1 MTRHAHSEPS
11 GHSHDAA
18 TSQQRLALWFS
29 VAANSVLL
37 AAQVVVGLAVGS
49 LALLADSL
57 HNASDVVAL
66 LIALV
71 GQALAARPPSARR
84 SYGLARAEILAA
96 LVNGTVLMALT
107 AWVVLEAI
115 RRFSEPSDLD
125 AAPLAIIGVI
135 GLLVNG
141 GSAWLLNRSG
151 GDNLNI
157 RAAFWHLV
165 ADALGSFGVIVAA
178 AGVYFFDAAWL
189 DPAVSILISVLVLV
203 GVWRLLSD
211 TVGVLLES
219 TPAGIDSDEV
229 LAALGSVNGV
239 RGAHHLHI
247 WAVDSQTTA
256 LTAHLEIDG
265 TDLHLAQQRIQAARA
280 MLAERFGIDHV
291 TLESECHECDAPVHT
306 P

>member
-1 MTRHAHSEPS
+1 MTRHAHSDPS
-11 GHSHDAA
+11 GHSHDAT

-37 AAQVVVGLAVGS
+37 AAQVVVGLAIGS